1 VSDAL
6 RSVHDLD
13 DVLTVLLGVAFD
25 ILAPERG
32 LVLLRN
38 PHTGELDAAVVHP
51 EDARPEFSRTIL
63 EHAVSRRAT
72 LVVRDVEEDERFRGV
87 PSLQLNQTRGV
98 VCCPLISH
106 GDVVGA
112 ICLDTT
118 FEGIE
123 ARREEVGLLNFIA
136 CYAATAIE
144 NALLLRERSRAR
156 TLDDLDE
163 EPLVAQSPA
172 MASVAAELEN
182 LANRHAPVV
191 IEGEPGTGKLLAARH
206 LHLHGPGSSAPFLA
220 LDCAQLPGRDFRQL
234 LTGTAE
240 QPAGVWQE
248 TIGGTLV
255 LEHVG
260 ALDLLAQNDLAG
272 LLESGD
278 PATPRLVVTSTRGL
292 SSLTSLSERLQSALG
307 SERVELPRLRE
318 RREDVVPLARHFLA
332 RAPGEEARRELSES
346 AESTLVAARYKERN
360 VTELRDAIELA
371 VVLSDSG
378 TIEAE
383 HVFTGPRSRQHRLE
397 FDLGSGSVVR
407 WLLRRKVQAAFALG
421 TTAIFAGLITCCL
434 ALPEHAVGKLAN
446 GLVWGLWW
454 PALLLVF
461 LLAGRLWCTWCPLS
475 RVARWGQSLWSLSR
489 RPPAWLKRNAHWLM
503 ALLFVAIVWS
513 EHVFHMPERPV
524 ATGIFLVSLI
534 VLAVAAAAVTKGE
547 VWCRFACPLG
557 NMSACYSVPATM
569 HVHANPMICQSQC
582 KTHEC
587 YKGTPEEAG
596 CPVFL
601 HPLYV
606 KDSHFCKMCMAC
618 VRNCPNDSA
627 KLWIRPPLQD
637 MWSLA
642 ELNPQLVPLALT
654 IFLLAPLML
663 SGADDTLVYTGL
675 TLLLFAL
682 VVPLRWLIHR
692 SLTVDELTMPAV
704 RTCFALALLAWG
716 PLMAFHL
723 ANIPG
728 LGAMHVHNE
737 VHQASMITLPLLPTL
752 QLLAI
757 VFAGLAA
764 GAVLGRIRAKAGV
777 GRWWPVHLIVLLY
790 LSISAWLVL

>member
-1 VSDAL
+1 
-6 RSVHDLD
+6 
-13 DVLTVLLGVAFD
+13 
-25 ILAPERG
+25 
-32 LVLLRN
+32 
-38 PHTGELDAAVVHP
+38 
-51 EDARPEFSRTIL
+51 
-63 EHAVSRRAT
+63 
-72 LVVRDVEEDERFRGV
+72 
-87 PSLQLNQTRGV
+87 
-98 VCCPLISH
+98 
-106 GDVVGA
+106 
-112 ICLDTT
+112 
-118 FEGIE
+118 
-123 ARREEVGLLNFIA
+123 
-136 CYAATAIE
+136 
-144 NALLLRERSRAR
+144 
-156 TLDDLDE
+156 
-163 EPLVAQSPA
+163 
-172 MASVAAELEN
+172 
-182 LANRHAPVV
+182 
-191 IEGEPGTGKLLAARH
+191 
-206 LHLHGPGSSAPFLA
+206 
-220 LDCAQLPGRDFRQL
+220 
-234 LTGTAE
+234 
-240 QPAGVWQE
+240 
-248 TIGGTLV
+248 
-255 LEHVG
+255 
-260 ALDLLAQNDLAG
+260 
-272 LLESGD
+272 
-278 PATPRLVVTSTRGL
+278 
-292 SSLTSLSERLQSALG
+292 
-307 SERVELPRLRE
+307 
-318 RREDVVPLARHFLA
+318 
-332 RAPGEEARRELSES
+332 
-346 AESTLVAARYKERN
+346 
-360 VTELRDAIELA
+360 
-371 VVLSDSG
+371 
-378 TIEAE
+378 
-383 HVFTGPRSRQHRLE
+383 
-397 FDLGSGSVVR
+397 
-407 WLLRRKVQAAFALG
+407 
-421 TTAIFAGLITCCL
+421 
-434 ALPEHAVGKLAN
+434 
-446 GLVWGLWW
+446 
-454 PALLLVF
+454 
-461 LLAGRLWCTWCPLS
+461 
-475 RVARWGQSLWSLSR
+475 
-489 RPPAWLKRNAHWLM
+489 M